1 MLLTAD
7 QHARIAARL
16 RAKASQRKLAPLELL
31 RLLEIAQRFEA
42 LSARDRPYKKGK
54 TVSECLAIMRNMAQ
68 NNHLDADLFEI
79 FERERVYL
87 RYAQEFMH
95 PDQIDDAVR
104 VS

>member
-42 LSARDRPYKKGK
+42 LSAR
-54 TVSECLAIMRNMAQ
+54 
-68 NNHLDADLFEI
+68 
-79 FERERVYL
+79 
-87 RYAQEFMH
+87 
-95 PDQIDDAVR
+95 VR
-104 VS
+104 VLERNGE